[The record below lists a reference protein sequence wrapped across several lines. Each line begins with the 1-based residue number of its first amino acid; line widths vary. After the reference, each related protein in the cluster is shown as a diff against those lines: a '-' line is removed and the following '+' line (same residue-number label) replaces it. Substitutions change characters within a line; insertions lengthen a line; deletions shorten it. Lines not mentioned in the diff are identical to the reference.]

1 MFMFMFM
8 KKKRFIFTS
17 LFLATILITAC
28 TEVEEGA
35 TDEQTGDQ
43 ATETEQAGDVSSLVI
58 SADTV
63 SEQGG
68 CVLSSRYSPGDKI
81 IFRGNIVDGATGE
94 QVVDAKAQVEL
105 STGEVLDMAY
115 GEHGDDKFW
124 VVAYPITEDTPTGS
138 LDYKITASY
147 NDLTAQFEPFNVQ
160 PSKIQIVTDTVA
172 ASAPAQE
179 ATPEDTSNVETNQNV
194 DIVAVNFEFKGPNNE
209 KEFYVNAGEEVTLTL
224 KSDEGAHGLA
234 IPDLNVNLEKDGE
247 VKFTPEKA
255 GEYQIACSVFC
266 GAGHGDMTAKLVVV
280 E

>member
-1 MFMFMFM
+1 MFM
-8 KKKRFIFTS
+8 KKKQFIFTS
-17 LFLATILITAC
+17 LFLAAILMTAC
-28 TEVEEGA
+28 TEVEEG
-35 TDEQTGDQ
+35 TTEEQTGDQ
-43 ATETEQAGDVSSLVI
+43 STETEQSGDVSSLII

-68 CVLSSRYSPGDKI
+68 CVLSSRYSAGDKI

-94 QVVDAKAQVEL
+94 QVADAKAQVEL

-115 GEHGDDKFW
+115 GEHGDDHFW

-147 NDLTAQFEPFNVQ
+147 NDVTANFEPFNVQ
-160 PSKIQIVTDTVA
+160 PSKLQIVSDTVA
-172 ASAPAQE
+172 VSAPAQE
-179 ATPEDTSNVETNQNV
+179 PQEEVDLSKVETNQNV

-209 KEFYVNAGEEVTLTL
+209 KEFYVKAGEEVTLTL

-234 IPDLNVNLEKDGE
+234 IPNLNVNLEKDGE
-247 VKFTPEKA
+247 VKFIPEKT

>member
-1 MFMFMFM
+1 MVM
-8 KKKRFIFTS
+8 KKKLFIFTS
-17 LFLATILITAC
+17 LFLATILMTAC
-28 TEVEEGA
+28 TEVEEGV
-35 TDEQTGDQ
+35 TEEQTGDQ
-43 ATETEQAGDVSSLVI
+43 SSETEQAGVVSSLVI
-58 SADTV
+58 KADTV

-81 IFRGNIVDGATGE
+81 VFRGNIVDGATGE

-115 GEHGDDKFW
+115 GEHGDDNFW
-124 VVAYPITEDTPTGS
+124 VVAYPITEDTPTGA

-147 NDLTAQFEPFNVQ
+147 NDVTAEFEPFNVE
-160 PSKIQIVTDTVA
+160 PSKIQIVSDTVA

-179 ATPEDTSNVETNQNV
+179 AQQEEVDLSSVETNQNV

-209 KEFYVNAGEEVTLTL
+209 KEFYVKAGEEVTLSL
-224 KSDEGAHGLA
+224 KSEEGAHGLA

-255 GEYQIACSVFC
+255 GEYDIACSVFC
-266 GAGHGDMTAKLVVV
+266 GAGHGDMTAKLIVV